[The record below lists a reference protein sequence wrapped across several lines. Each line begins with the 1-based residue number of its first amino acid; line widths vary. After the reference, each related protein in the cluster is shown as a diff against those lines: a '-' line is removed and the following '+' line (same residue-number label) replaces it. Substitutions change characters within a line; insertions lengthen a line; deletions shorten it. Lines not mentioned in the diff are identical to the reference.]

1 MYCTF
6 AYKNFKGIF
15 PLLRIYISF
24 DTFRI
29 VFHKKKINKIKHV
42 LFLPDAYPGHS
53 GESFCSSDLSLDGTD
68 GGFDIGENDGG
79 GADGSHQGASHS
91 HHGSSS
97 HDTPSLSQSL
107 HAAIHN
113 PIDKLFMM
121 QSSYFSG
128 DHA

>member
-1 MYCTF
+1 MI
-6 AYKNFKGIF
+6 KEQFKYNKSCF
-15 PLLRIYISF
+15 FQTRIQ
-24 DTFRI
+24 DTR
-29 VFHKKKINKIKHV
+29 
-42 LFLPDAYPGHS
+42 

-107 HAAIHN
+107 HAAINN

>member
-1 MYCTF
+1 MFLHKTI
-6 AYKNFKGIF
+6 NFPIAANVHSIRHLSREISQK
-15 PLLRIYISF
+15 RI
-24 DTFRI
+24 
-29 VFHKKKINKIKHV
+29 NHV